1 MFKTTALL
9 LKETVQEWQHDHAS
23 NVAAALAYYTVFSL
37 SPLLILLA
45 LFIGIVLDRSTLSDD
60 LFNDVEATIGE
71 DAADTLRQL
80 MLNNDQQAQQQ
91 ETSFWGKMVWFS
103 VVIWGASGVFAQLQS
118 ALNRIWEVRA
128 IPGRSPLVFFKNRI
142 LSLAV
147 VIVAG
152 FLLLVSMA
160 INTGLSVLIHNFEE
174 IRRFSFLIRP
184 IQLITTMMLL
194 TILFAMIY
202 KILPDALISWKVVW
216 VGSLFTAFLF
226 FIGQFAVG
234 LYLANSNVGTVF
246 GAAGSLT
253 VILVWIYYSSQ
264 ILLFGAEFTEVWARH
279 IGIAIRPDD
288 DAVWVNEAQA
298 RREAEAAGLVF
309 NEQDTVQYKVSEREQ
324 RRRLRQTLR
333 EKEKTTTQEHVV
345 VQDVIPEE

>member
-1 MFKTTALL
+1 MFKTAASL

-23 NVAAALAYYTVFSL
+23 NIAAALAYYTVFSL

-45 LFIGIVLDRSTLSDD
+45 LFIGIVLDRSTVSDD

-80 MLNNDQQAQQQ
+80 MLNNDEQTQQQ
-91 ETSFWGKMVWFS
+91 ETSFWGKVVWFS
-103 VVIWGASGVFAQLQS
+103 VVIWGASGIFAQLQS

-128 IPGRSPLVFFKNRI
+128 VPGRSPLVFFKNRI

-152 FLLLVSMA
+152 FLLLVSM
-160 INTGLSVLIHNFEE
+160 IVNTGLSVLIHDFEE

-184 IQLITTMMLL
+184 MQLVTTMIML
-194 TILFAMIY
+194 TVLFAMIY
-202 KILPDALISWKVVW
+202 KILPDAIISWKVVW
-216 VGSLFTAFLF
+216 VGSMFTAFLF
-226 FIGQFAVG
+226 FVGQFAVG

-279 IGIAIRPDD
+279 VGIAIRPDD
-288 DAVWVNEAQA
+288 DAVWVNEVQA

-333 EKEKTTTQEHVV
+333 EKGKAATQEHAA
-345 VQDVIPEE
+345 VQDVILEE